1 MRYTLAGDWR
11 GYQEPTACSFFTGTS
26 GVFFMRKVFGRTQI
40 ASEGGSCEQGYTLQH
55 TSFWHVR
62 VGIGLN
68 GVDLCHGERPVI
80 LQIGGQ
86 LLVCQPGKSQV
97 DNLPEVAPEKWSS

>member
-1 MRYTLAGDWR
+1 
-11 GYQEPTACSFFTGTS
+11 
-26 GVFFMRKVFGRTQI
+26 MRKVFVTRRLRPR
-40 ASEGGSCEQGYTLQH
+40 GGSCEQGYTLQH

-80 LQIGGQ
+80 RQVGGQ

-97 DNLPEVAPEKWSS
+97 DNLPFAELQFYGKRAQRRFRDT

>member
-1 MRYTLAGDWR
+1 
-11 GYQEPTACSFFTGTS
+11 
-26 GVFFMRKVFGRTQI
+26 MRKVFVTRRLRPR
-40 ASEGGSCEQGYTLQH
+40 GGSCEQGYTLQH